1 MKKALHIVRLGVV
14 GLLLLGCASAA
25 QTNEVIIEVNEQGY
39 LPNEVTVF
47 VGKDTRLTL
56 SNVGTE
62 EHDLGIVEIPLVT
75 RGGGDSMAGHNM
87 DDMSGSMT
95 TPLQLH
101 IVSEEGASNSL
112 DITPAMTGEYEFR
125 CQIAGHSEVGTLVVA
140 ESTE

>member
-62 EHDLGIVEIPLVT
+62 EHDLGIVDQQDPRLACIPRHWCSPT
-75 RGGGDSMAGHNM
+75 QIRY
-87 DDMSGSMT
+87 
-95 TPLQLH
+95 
-101 IVSEEGASNSL
+101 SL
-112 DITPAMTGEYEFR
+112 
-125 CQIAGHSEVGTLVVA
+125 
-140 ESTE
+140 